1 MVDIFL
7 AQVKNI
13 VYLCIVIGLETVAVK
28 SLTDTFVVRTKQH
41 PVSAQ
46 SAIEKYH
53 LLIKNRRIYY
63 VKDNRIAAWWQL
75 EEIRSYIL

>member
-28 SLTDTFVVRTKQH
+28 LLTDTFVVRLL
-41 PVSAQ
+41 SA
-46 SAIEKYH
+46 
-53 LLIKNRRIYY
+53 
-63 VKDNRIAAWWQL
+63 
-75 EEIRSYIL
+75 

>member
-28 SLTDTFVVRTKQH
+28 SLTDTFIVRLL
-41 PVSAQ
+41 SA
-46 SAIEKYH
+46 
-53 LLIKNRRIYY
+53 
-63 VKDNRIAAWWQL
+63 
-75 EEIRSYIL
+75 

>member
-28 SLTDTFVVRTKQH
+28 SLTDTFVVR
-41 PVSAQ
+41 
-46 SAIEKYH
+46 
-53 LLIKNRRIYY
+53 LLSGQNSIPFRLNPLSKGIIY
-63 VKDNRIAAWWQL
+63 
-75 EEIRSYIL
+75 